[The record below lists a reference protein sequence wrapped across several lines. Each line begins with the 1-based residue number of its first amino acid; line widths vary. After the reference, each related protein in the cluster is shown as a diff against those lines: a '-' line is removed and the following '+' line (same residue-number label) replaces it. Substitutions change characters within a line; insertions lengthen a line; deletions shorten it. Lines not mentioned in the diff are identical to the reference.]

1 MFFSQ
6 LVNDLQEKHIVKLIM
21 LLSSKLLLFEL
32 SQISICKFSDIVL
45 IFSSFNNV
53 FHCSMFHL
61 WWDSMSWCTLGTRDH
76 IKYQNMNES
85 HLWLRSSNQFDLGSW
100 NCIKAFIAN
109 VKIGSWSD
117 LPKIDQ
123 KNDLTSFLLVENL
136 LSRNWSSRIPKLI
149 LDERS
154 IARWWS
160 SSTWNSP
167 MPYWPYDM
175 APMISYDK

>member
-6 LVNDLQEKHIVKLIM
+6 LVNYLQEKHIVKLIM

-32 SQISICKFSDIVL
+32 SQIFICKFSDIVV
-45 IFSSFNNV
+45 IFSSFNNL

-76 IKYQNMNES
+76 KEYQNMNEF
-85 HLWLRSSNQFDLGSW
+85 HLWLRSSNQFDLEIW
-100 NCIKAFIAN
+100 NFIQAFIVN

-123 KNDLTSFLLVENL
+123 KNDLTSFLHVESL
-136 LSRNWSSRIPKLI
+136 LSRDRSSRIP
-149 LDERS
+149 
-154 IARWWS
+154 
-160 SSTWNSP
+160 
-167 MPYWPYDM
+167 
-175 APMISYDK
+175 